1 MSYDGYIGDDGKLV
15 YTGPEKPQTAEEFR
29 QLAAAMAPKPDMQ
42 KWFREGQGVEIDGH
56 LFRVKGVKPGEI
68 RLKLVRRK
76 E

>member
-1 MSYDGYIGDDGKLV
+1 MSYDGYIDDNGKLV
-15 YTGPEKPQTAEEFR
+15 PAAEVKPQTAEEFKK
-29 QLAAAMAPKPDMQ
+29 LAAAMAPKPDMQ